1 MRDGR
6 PTNLKDM
13 LREAK
18 DTSELMVDLAYAAL
32 FYNSE
37 DISEE
42 VFRLEERLNV
52 LVFDMRTMAILAA
65 RSPADSEQMAGIL
78 QVVQDIEKIGNAAND
93 IAKIV
98 VKRLGIPRELLQD
111 IPDAEETPTRVRI
124 HDGSRL
130 EGRSLYDADLATETG
145 MRPIA
150 VRSDDEWN
158 FDPEPE
164 DVLRA
169 GDVLF
174 MQGPPEGVAEVREMA
189 GAAVTVHTPSVEP
202 TGELT
207 ELERAVDILIE
218 MKNLSEVAVGL
229 AYSALLYY
237 DAGLAREVVAIEN
250 EMDEMRYRLEGWGAP
265 APPPPLPSPPPG
277 LAREVVAIENEMD
290 EMRYRLERWVLLA
303 ASHIEDSSRLRGVLH
318 LATAAETTADCAME
332 MVWMVEEGEEV
343 HPVLSA
349 ALGESDEIVLK
360 LTVSPGSPAD
370 GKTLEAL
377 QLETETGMFALAV
390 NRAGRWTYRPR
401 DTYALRG
408 DDSLLVTGA
417 PEGLE
422 PLAALFGQRLEG
434 PAQSG
439 RARTLAPPSPS

>member
-6 PTNLKDM
+6 PRNLKDM

-42 VFRLEERLNV
+42 VFRLEERLND
-52 LVFDMRTMAILAA
+52 LVFDMRTLAILAA
-65 RSPADSEQMAGIL
+65 RSPADAEQMAGIL

-111 IPDAEETPTRVRI
+111 IPGAEETPSRVRI
-124 HDGSRL
+124 HAESTLD
-130 EGRSLYDADLATETG
+130 GRSLEDADLPTETG

-189 GAAVTVHTPSVEP
+189 GAAPFPVQTAEP
-202 TGELT
+202 AGELT

-250 EMDEMRYRLEGWGAP
+250 EMDEMRYRLE
-265 APPPPLPSPPPG
+265 
-277 LAREVVAIENEMD
+277 
-290 EMRYRLERWVLLA
+290 RWVLLA
-303 ASHIEDSSRLRGVLH
+303 ARHIEDSSRLRGVLH
-318 LATAAETTADCAME
+318 LATASETIADCAME
-332 MVWMVEEGEEV
+332 MVWIVEKGEEV

-422 PLAALFGQRLEG
+422 PLAALFGQELEG
-434 PAQSG
+434 PA
-439 RARTLAPPSPS
+439 

>member
-6 PTNLKDM
+6 PSNLKDM

-52 LVFDMRTMAILAA
+52 LVFDMRTLAILAA
-65 RSPADSEQMAGIL
+65 RSPADAEQMAGIL

-93 IAKIV
+93 ISKIV

-124 HDGSRL
+124 HAGSPL
-130 EGRSLYDADLATETG
+130 DGRSLDTADLPTETG

-189 GAAVTVHTPSVEP
+189 GATIAVHTTHAEP
-202 TGELT
+202 AGELT

-237 DAGLAREVVAIEN
+237 DAGLAREVI
-250 EMDEMRYRLEGWGAP
+250 
-265 APPPPLPSPPPG
+265 
-277 LAREVVAIENEMD
+277 AIENEMD

-303 ASHIEDSSRLRGVLH
+303 ARHIEDSSRLRGVLH
-318 LATAAETTADCAME
+318 LATASETIADCAME
-332 MVWMVEEGEEV
+332 MVWIVEKGEEV

-370 GKTLEAL
+370 GRTLQAL

-401 DTYALRG
+401 DTYVLRG

-422 PLAALFGQRLEG
+422 PLAALFGQELEG
-434 PAQSG
+434 TG
-439 RARTLAPPSPS
+439 

>member
-6 PTNLKDM
+6 PKNLKDM

-42 VFRLEERLNV
+42 VFRLEGRLND
-52 LVFDMRTMAILAA
+52 LVFDMRTLAILAA

-111 IPDAEETPTRVRI
+111 IPGAEETPSRVRI
-124 HDGSRL
+124 HSGSEL
-130 EGRSLYDADLATETG
+130 DGRSLDDADLATETG

-174 MQGPPEGVAEVREMA
+174 MQGPPEGVAEVRGLA
-189 GAAVTVHTPSVEP
+189 GATVVHAPAQTAEP
-202 TGELT
+202 AGELT

-250 EMDEMRYRLEGWGAP
+250 EMDEMRYRLE
-265 APPPPLPSPPPG
+265 
-277 LAREVVAIENEMD
+277 
-290 EMRYRLERWVLLA
+290 RWVLLA
-303 ASHIEDSSRLRGVLH
+303 ARHIEDSSRLRGVLH
-318 LATAAETTADCAME
+318 LATASETIADCAME
-332 MVWMVEEGEEV
+332 MVWIVEKGEEV

-349 ALGESDEIVLK
+349 AIGESDEIVIK

-370 GKTLEAL
+370 GKTLEDL

-390 NRAGRWTYRPR
+390 NRGGRWTYRPR
-401 DTYALRG
+401 DTYVLRG
-408 DDSLLVTGA
+408 DDSLLFTGA
-417 PEGLE
+417 PDGLE
-422 PLAALFGQRLEG
+422 PIADLFGQRLEG
-434 PAQSG
+434 PA
-439 RARTLAPPSPS
+439 